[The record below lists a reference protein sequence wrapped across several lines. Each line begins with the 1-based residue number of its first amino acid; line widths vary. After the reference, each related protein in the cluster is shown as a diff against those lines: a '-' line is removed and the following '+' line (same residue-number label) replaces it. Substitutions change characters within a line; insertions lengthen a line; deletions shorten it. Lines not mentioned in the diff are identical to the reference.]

1 MTRRLGGHQ
10 AVWRGHEMAFSQ
22 PTFWALTLWETSL
35 LIASQPGLHGALQS
49 WIMPPSITSSVP
61 TTNAES
67 LEAR

>member
-1 MTRRLGGHQ
+1 
-10 AVWRGHEMAFSQ
+10 MAFSQ